1 MQPLRDWLRTTLALN
16 DGRQRERVDRV
27 AMRVGVTLSRSMLS
41 DLFGVGTDLIHATE
55 PRNIADVI
63 DALLEQLPLTSTKP
77 DVDAG
82 WKSQRV
88 ALQALLTEA
97 HSALRVRADGR
108 GLELATSRGPQS
120 VAKNLIFAA
129 NGPKPEFVVS
139 DAISND
145 IEIVRNG
152 EYCLM
157 YDKPLGASGVS
168 WRDLTAWFGEQ
179 PDMAGKHDQEVAR
192 LLYQRL
198 LQSMTGNEA
207 ERFIF
212 RQYCSRYG
220 TRGSGIPA
228 LIPQVYVH
236 LDPYTR
242 QSGKAS
248 LVRQRMDF
256 LLLFPQHRRIV
267 LELDGRQHYADED
280 GRADAKVYAEMVAE
294 DRKLRLLGYEVYRFG
309 GYEIDLHS
317 KTARS
322 KTAVMLDEFFDR
334 LLMT

>member
-1 MQPLRDWLRTTLALN
+1 
-16 DGRQRERVDRV
+16 
-27 AMRVGVTLSRSMLS
+27 MRVGITLPSSPWA
-41 DLFGVGTDLIHATE
+41 DLFGVGADLVGDTKAT
-55 PRNIADVI
+55 NIADVI
-63 DALLEQLPLTSTKP
+63 DAFLDQLPLTSAKSN
-77 DVDAG
+77 VDAG
-82 WKSQRV
+82 WKHQREV
-88 ALQALLTEA
+88 LQDLLSEA

-108 GLELATSRGPQS
+108 GLELAASRRPRS

-157 YDKPLGASGVS
+157 YDKPLSPAGMS
-168 WRDLTAWFGEQ
+168 WRDLTAWFGER
-179 PDMAGKHDQEVAR
+179 PDMAGKDDQEVAR
-192 LLYQRL
+192 QLYRRL

-212 RQYCSRYG
+212 RQYCSLYR
-220 TRGSGIPA
+220 TRGPGIPA

-242 QSGKAS
+242 RSGKAS

-256 LLLFPQHRRIV
+256 LLLFPHHRRIV
-267 LELDGRQHYADED
+267 IELDGRQHYADED
-280 GRADAKVYAEMVAE
+280 GHADVRRYAEMVAE

-309 GYEIDLHS
+309 GYEIDLRS
-317 KTARS
+317 ETGRS
-322 KTAVMLDEFFDR
+322 KTEATLDEFFDN
-334 LLMT
+334 LLVPET